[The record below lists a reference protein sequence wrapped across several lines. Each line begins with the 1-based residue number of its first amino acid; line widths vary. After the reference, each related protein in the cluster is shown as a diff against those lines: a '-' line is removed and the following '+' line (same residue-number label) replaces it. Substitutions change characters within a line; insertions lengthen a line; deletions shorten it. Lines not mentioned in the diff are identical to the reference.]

1 MIKFDLCHYK
11 YHIQEKKRKTRHTKY
26 FHCTFISI
34 SLRQI
39 NLTMKKLSFPSITA
53 CLTATL
59 VILTASTFAQNIKK
73 TRTAF
78 DAYDHVN
85 GNELLK
91 KMISAKHELNKNSNP
106 KNAVSANLSA
116 PKYILNRIKPTVI
129 SFNGLE
135 YLVQN
140 NCVLAV
146 KGLNLSDDALSQI
159 TEKLSFLDQVQFGYN
174 EKINQAYC
182 NENNTQKIRNLN
194 KWYLLTLRI
203 ISTTVNDFA
212 NLAKKYDA
220 ETFAENLVKL
230 PVPNIDAVTAPTM
243 EQSMV
248 RLAK

>member
-1 MIKFDLCHYK
+1 
-11 YHIQEKKRKTRHTKY
+11 
-26 FHCTFISI
+26 
-34 SLRQI
+34 
-39 NLTMKKLSFPSITA
+39 MKKLSFLSITT

-59 VILTASTFAQNIKK
+59 VILTVSTFAQNAKT

-78 DAYDHVN
+78 DAYEHVN
-85 GNELLK
+85 GNELIK
-91 KMISAKHELNKNSNP
+91 KMILAQHALNKNCNAE
-106 KNAVSANLSA
+106 NAVSANLSS
-116 PKYILNRIKPTVI
+116 PKYIFNKVKPTVI
-129 SFNGLE
+129 SFDGLD

-146 KGLNLSDDALSQI
+146 KGLNLSDNALSQI

-182 NENNTQKIRNLN
+182 NENNSQKIRNLN

-212 NLAKKYDA
+212 SLAKKYDA
-220 ETFAENLVKL
+220 TTFAENLAKL
-230 PVPNIDAVTAPTM
+230 PVPNIDAVAAPTM
-243 EQSMV
+243 AQSVV